1 MADPTFDADDID
13 RLRER
18 LAKMAEAFLTAP
30 SDLRDGPFRQ
40 LGYTIAACHEA
51 GETLL
56 GNALIDLAVLRS
68 RMRQDEAAIVL
79 MSLVAEQESP
89 PNPRVP
95 EPSRN

>member
-1 MADPTFDADDID
+1 MDKPIFDADDIE

-18 LAKMAEAFLTAP
+18 LATTTDLLIASNDLT
-30 SDLRDGPFRQ
+30 DGPPRR
-40 LGYTIAACHEA
+40 LAYAIAACHKA
-51 GETLL
+51 GDILL

-68 RMRQDEAAIVL
+68 RERQDEAAIVL